1 MKGTSPTALSFL
13 LTLRQ
18 LAAWLVVSDSHQE
31 PTLHVLFLSMAPAQ
45 RTESYWPDEC
55 SESKAWAFVTRVL
68 SSPIPKLFQ
77 NRLCDILHLKSGL
90 CAGRIGPC
98 SLYWLSRS

>member
-45 RTESYWPDEC
+45 RTEVIGLTNVVSQ
-55 SESKAWAFVTRVL
+55 
-68 SSPIPKLFQ
+68 KLG
-77 NRLCDILHLKSGL
+77 H
-90 CAGRIGPC
+90 
-98 SLYWLSRS
+98 LSREFSALQSRSSSKTGSATFST